1 MQWWWE
7 SFRSEIF
14 FFSLWQIFVIL
25 SCHFLTLP
33 RDLTFSSK
41 VYRWPQIKTIRILEW
56 DLYSP
61 NKYTS
66 ITIQFW
72 QQSGQDRSWRR
83 EEGWALWSWEPRALQ
98 VHKCSSLPVNMQIRN
113 DNLMQYTPPRV
124 IICLLLWKVQLLIFQ
139 KFLNFQ
145 QNFRVFN
152 FSLKISKTTK
162 GLPARKKGRRLYT
175 SRFQNS

>member
-1 MQWWWE
+1 MSCPLPCPLPYQLVHLSGCRAPAESLCHQKWNPFSTWPAAMQWWWE

-83 EEGWALWSWEPRALQ
+83 EEGWALGSWEPRALQ
-98 VHKCSSLPVNMQIRN
+98 VHKCSSLPGKMQIRN
-113 DNLMQYTPPRV
+113 
-124 IICLLLWKVQLLIFQ
+124 
-139 KFLNFQ
+139 
-145 QNFRVFN
+145 
-152 FSLKISKTTK
+152 
-162 GLPARKKGRRLYT
+162 
-175 SRFQNS
+175 